1 MFFPLSRGNC
11 IQWQLNNKKIYIYD
25 HSYNSGASSLLT
37 MMENT
42 HGVGGV
48 KVFVFTPLKECANPQ
63 EVFDTISNLTHKNN
77 LIGKVYD
84 PNGELIDYPWDNFSS
99 QDDLLKN
106 LINFISL
113 QTEDVHV
120 FIKGANSFKMIK
132 IVGGLIQ
139 WLGNF
144 R

>member
-42 HGVGGV
+42 PRGVS
-48 KVFVFTPLKECANPQ
+48 VFVFTPLKECANPQ
-63 EVFDTISNLTHKNN
+63 EVFDAIGALTHKKN

-84 PNGELIDYPWDNFSS
+84 PHGQLVDYPWDNFSN
-99 QDDLLKN
+99 QDELLKN
-106 LINFISL
+106 LIDFISL
-113 QTEDVHV
+113 QNEDVHV
-120 FIKGANSFKMIK
+120 FVKGANSFKMIK
-132 IVGGLIQ
+132 IVGGLLQ
-139 WLGNF
+139 WLGNC